1 MRNYTEINGKIRS
14 CKIRYC
20 KGEDSLVYG
29 VQQEKSQ
36 NGKRKGILH
45 GNMLLPYE
53 AILEDSEG
61 FHLKKE
67 LQMKIK
73 QEAACHE
80 SVTQKA
86 VTPVT
91 QKAVRMISKG

>member
-1 MRNYTEINGKIRS
+1 MRNYSESNGKIRS

-20 KGEDSLVYG
+20 KEEDSLVYG

-36 NGKRKGILH
+36 NRKKKGILH
-45 GNMLLPYE
+45 RNMLLPCD

-61 FHLKKE
+61 FHSKKE

-86 VTPVT
+86 VTPVN
-91 QKAVRMISKG
+91 QKALRMISKG